1 MKDSVL
7 FLCTNNSCRSQMAE
21 ALLRRHTGHRFEV
34 FSAGLRP
41 REIHP
46 LTYRVMAEIGID
58 ISGHARKGSASSS
71 VGCRWATPSS
81 FVSGSS
87 RNVRGSSPARWKSST
102 GRLTIRPQRLGAK
115 KSSSPGSARS
125 ETRST
130 SAFGFGWSKTR
141 EPCQE
146 MNGRYV
152 TRQNRPDKSRL
163 RFQSSPDDGLGR
175 QGLRTRFLSDL
186 GQYS

>member
-58 ISGHARKGSASSS
+58 ISGQRPKGFREFFRRVS
-71 VGCRWATPSS
+71 VGYAIIVC
-81 FVSGSS
+81 
-87 RNVRGSSPARWKSST
+87 
-102 GRLTIRPQRLGAK
+102 
-115 KSSSPGSARS
+115 
-125 ETRST
+125 E
-130 SAFGFGWSKTR
+130 
-141 EPCQE
+141 
-146 MNGRYV
+146 
-152 TRQNRPDKSRL
+152 
-163 RFQSSPDDGLGR
+163 RFQSECPRLFPGALEILYWPFDDPAAATGSEEEQLD
-175 QGLRTRFLSDL
+175 RFREVRDQIDERIRSWLEERP
-186 GQYS
+186 

>member
-21 ALLRRHTGHRFEV
+21 ALLRRHTEHRFQA

-46 LTYRVMAEIGID
+46 LTYRVMAEVGID
-58 ISGHARKGSASSS
+58 ISGQRRKVSASSS
-71 VGCRWATPSS
+71 VGRRLVTPSS

-87 RNVRGSSPARWKSST
+87 RNVRGSSTARWKSST
-102 GRLTIRPQRLGAK
+102 GRLKIRPQRLGAR
-115 KSSSPGSARS
+115 KSSSSASARS

-130 SAFGFGWSKTR
+130 SASGVGWRNTP
-141 EPCQE
+141 E
-146 MNGRYV
+146 
-152 TRQNRPDKSRL
+152 
-163 RFQSSPDDGLGR
+163 
-175 QGLRTRFLSDL
+175 
-186 GQYS
+186 